1 MKGEKVKLNFLELE
15 VGKTDME
22 MDDVVVGRAD
32 TVEQVVEVG
41 RVELEV
47 DMVVVVD
54 VVEGR
59 ADKVVVVVVGRAV
72 SDGVGVGGG

>member
-1 MKGEKVKLNFLELE
+1 MKGEKVKPNFLEME

-32 TVEQVVEVG
+32 TVEQVVVVG
-41 RVELEV
+41 GVELEV

-59 ADKVVVVVVGRAV
+59 ADKVVVVVVGRR
-72 SDGVGVGGG
+72 

>member
-1 MKGEKVKLNFLELE
+1 MKGEKVKPNPLEME

-59 ADKVVVVVVGRAV
+59 ADKVVGVVV
-72 SDGVGVGGG
+72 SDGVGVGG